1 MNQYHNVIL
10 LIEDLQK
17 IELLDL
23 TSEYL
28 KHQYIS

>member
-1 MNQYHNVIL
+1 MNQYHNLIL

-17 IELLDL
+17 IELMYL